1 MNKKGKVMLNMKTPK
16 MLLIEEKTKKDIR
29 DYLIELYIEKDLTFI
44 EIIEYLKNELN
55 VKISTGG
62 LHKWF
67 KALKIPTR
75 VWSLIGKR

>member
-16 MLLIEEKTKKDIR
+16 MLLIEEKTDKDIR

-55 VKISTGG
+55 VKISIGG

>member
-1 MNKKGKVMLNMKTPK
+1 MLNMKTSR

-29 DYLIELYIEKDLTFI
+29 DYLMELYIEKDLTFI
-44 EIIEYLKNELN
+44 EIIGYLKDELD
-55 VKISTGG
+55 VKISAGG

-67 KALKIPTR
+67 KSLKIPTR

>member
-29 DYLIELYIEKDLTFI
+29 DYLIELYIENDLTFI
-44 EIIEYLKNELN
+44 EIIEYLKDELN

-67 KALKIPTR
+67 KTLKIPTR